1 MEGRLAVQLTNG
13 CENSTSESKEM
24 DPEEKIFQAIF
35 AEEDEPT
42 LNQMRMLIEVELI
55 ERDMKKEKE

>member
-1 MEGRLAVQLTNG
+1 MEGKLAVQLTNG
-13 CENSTSESKEM
+13 CENSTSKSKET

>member
-1 MEGRLAVQLTNG
+1 MEGRFAVQLTG
-13 CENSTSESKEM
+13 KCENSTPKTEET

-42 LNQMRMLIEVELI
+42 LKRMRMLIEVELI
-55 ERDMKKEKE
+55 ERDLKKEKG